1 MMDDEISS
9 SPPLWR
15 KILHGILD
23 DLLNSLG
30 YPATLRRRLNNGILP
45 VSHPQLRNTFWL
57 RSVVCWQTWLEYE
70 KHCIR
75 YLRLGHDGDYDY
87 LQRHIPQL
95 DGLINSETSE
105 SFCCDITAVGGLSA
119 SSDCDQELS
128 SLDAFA
134 QQCCQELA
142 IPLTRD
148 RLNRNL
154 SPHGLRLSEMV
165 FSQFTWMP
173 ARLYWNNVDGAHHFA
188 AARFLAT
195 QLSQPVS
202 LTGQLNT
209 YSINPQKI
217 RQLTAQWDL
226 FLVPEGIV
234 YGEFKDA
241 LLRLKCPF
249 GVSNPPHWENG
260 DEQHFRVIWLERHQT
275 APARVSRPLAQ
286 AGFPSL
292 SQQLSEL
299 K

>member
-1 MMDDEISS
+1 
-9 SPPLWR
+9 
-15 KILHGILD
+15 
-23 DLLNSLG
+23 
-30 YPATLRRRLNNGILP
+30 
-45 VSHPQLRNTFWL
+45 
-57 RSVVCWQTWLEYE
+57 
-70 KHCIR
+70 
-75 YLRLGHDGDYDY
+75 
-87 LQRHIPQL
+87 
-95 DGLINSETSE
+95 
-105 SFCCDITAVGGLSA
+105 
-119 SSDCDQELS
+119 
-128 SLDAFA
+128 
-134 QQCCQELA
+134 
-142 IPLTRD
+142 
-148 RLNRNL
+148 
-154 SPHGLRLSEMV
+154 MV
-165 FSQFTWMP
+165 FNQFTWMP

-217 RQLTAQWDL
+217 RQQTAQWDL

-275 APARVSRPLAQ
+275 APARVSRLLAQ